1 MNKLEL
7 IDAVAKAEDLSKAA
21 AARSL
26 NAVLDAITKSL
37 KSDADVTLVG
47 FGTFKVHARAARKGR
62 NPRTGAE
69 IQIKATKVPVFRAG
83 KALKEVVQKGG
94 KK

>member
-7 IDAVAKAEDLSKAA
+7 IDEIAQAADLSKAA

-26 NAVLDAITKSL
+26 NAVLDVITNSL
-37 KSDADVTLVG
+37 KSNEDVTLVG
-47 FGTFKVHARAARKGR
+47 FGAFKVHARAARKGR
-62 NPRTGAE
+62 NPRTGEE
-69 IQIKATKVPVFRAG
+69 IQIKATKVPVFRPG
-83 KALKEVVQKGG
+83 KALKEIVQKNI